1 MTHRSHL
8 SRTSIFDVINVAFL
22 TLAGVICLL
31 PMLHVLA
38 LSVSAEQE
46 ILSGRVG
53 IIPLGVHL
61 KAYAAVVERTG
72 MVDALIFTGYLTVLG
87 TTINVL
93 VTALGAYPLS
103 RRDLVGKRVLWLAI
117 LFTMFF
123 GGGLIPLFLVV
134 RSLGI
139 LDSVWALILP
149 GMISTFNL
157 ILMKTYFQG
166 IPDSLSESARIDGC
180 SELGILFRIILPVSL
195 PIVATLTLFY
205 GVGHWNEYFQ
215 ALIYITDPKKY
226 TLQLRLRQIV
236 AEGASLQDF
245 AGSEFVTTTDMP
257 VESLKSA
264 AIIFATVPIV
274 LIFPYLQR
282 YFVKGALLGSLK
294 Q

>member
-1 MTHRSHL
+1 MIAGRRLERPTL
-8 SRTSIFDVINVAFL
+8 FNYTNGFFL
-22 TLAGVICLL
+22 ILAGTICVL

-38 LSVSAEQE
+38 QSFSSENA

-53 IIPLGVHL
+53 IVPVEAHI
-61 KAYAAVVERTG
+61 KAYKAVIQKTG
-72 MVDALIFTGYLTVLG
+72 MVDALLFTAYMTILG
-87 TTINVL
+87 TSINVL
-93 VTALGAYPLS
+93 ITALAAYPLS
-103 RRDLVGKRVLWLAI
+103 KRNLVGKRVIWFFI

-134 RSLGI
+134 RSLGL
-139 LDSVWALILP
+139 LDTVWALILP
-149 GMISTFNL
+149 GTISTFNL

-166 IPDSLSESARIDGC
+166 IPDSLSESARMDGC
-180 SELGILFRIILPVSL
+180 SELSILFRIVIPVSM
-195 PIVATLTLFY
+195 PIIATLTLFY

-226 TLQLRLRQIV
+226 TLQLRLQQLVIG
-236 AEGASLQDF
+236 ETSLQEFSAGEF
-245 AGSEFVTTTDMP
+245 ASSKDAP

-264 AIIFATVPIV
+264 AIIFATVPILLV
-274 LIFPYLQR
+274 FPYLQK